1 MMAAT
6 TVQSAQQGLRQ
17 FLAWW
22 AGELRAL
29 VPVRLTARLQPPAPT
44 LIVGWQDGALAIAQ
58 PIGDGWRKL
67 CRLAAGAGAAD
78 RLGAALAAIPGAPD
92 PAVARIVLALDS
104 DLCLRKRVLLPLAAA
119 DNLAEVLTLD
129 MDRQCPFPPDQVVF
143 DHRLVRRDREHQRV
157 EVDLVIVPRAVID
170 AASGPLAAFGL
181 VPEAVYALTEAGE
194 VVARIPLLPGRAA
207 SREGALPRRVSKV
220 LAGLALGLLIAVIV
234 VPWQRQ
240 RVAADRLATEIAAAR
255 AEAETVRQMQGE
267 IERILGQGR
276 FVYGR
281 KAERPPVIE
290 IIDEVARILP
300 DDAWLFRL
308 RILDREVQA
317 FGYSPAASTL
327 IGPIQDAPLFTN
339 AQFRAPLMRDPNID
353 AERFHLA
360 FEVADTKAESR

>member
-1 MMAAT
+1 MAAAA
-6 TVQSAQQGLRQ
+6 VQTAQQALRQ

-29 VPVRLTARLQPPAPT
+29 VPGRLTARLQPSAPM
-44 LIVGWQDGALAIAQ
+44 LMVGWRDGALAVAE
-58 PIGDGWRKL
+58 PIGDGWRTL
-67 CRLAAGAGAAD
+67 SRLAAGAGAPD
-78 RLGAALAAIPGAPD
+78 RLRAALAAIPDAPD
-92 PAVARIVLALDS
+92 PAVARIVLALDA
-104 DLCLRKRVLLPLAAA
+104 DLCLRKRVFLPLAAA

-129 MDRQCPFPPDQVVF
+129 MDRQTPFPPDQVVF
-143 DHRLVRRDREHQRV
+143 DHRLVGRDREHHRI
-157 EVDLVIVPRAVID
+157 EVDLVVVPRAVID
-170 AASGPLAAFGL
+170 AASAPLAAFGL
-181 VPEAVYALTEAGE
+181 VPEAVHVLTGTGE

-220 LAGLALGLLIAVIV
+220 LAGLALGLLITVIV

-240 RVAADRLATEIAAAR
+240 RMAAERLATEIAAAR
-255 AEAETVRQMQGE
+255 AEAEAVRQMQGE

-276 FVYGR
+276 FVFGR

-290 IIDEVARILP
+290 IIDEIARILP

-308 RILDREVQA
+308 RIVDREVQA

-327 IGPIQDAPLFTN
+327 IGPIQDAALFTN

-360 FEVADTKAESR
+360 FEVADNKAEPQ